1 MIYTKGDEKM
11 NEITLNFANGFA
23 ITVFV
28 EEGKKYLA
36 ITNSN
41 GYVITDRKIND
52 EEEKELVEL
61 LMR

>member
-1 MIYTKGDEKM
+1 M
-11 NEITLNFANGFA
+11 NEINLDFANGFS

-52 EEEKELVEL
+52 EEEGKLIEL

>member
-1 MIYTKGDEKM
+1 LKGDKKM
-11 NEITLNFANGFA
+11 NEITFNFANGFSV
-23 ITVFV
+23 TVFV
-28 EEGKKYLA
+28 EDGKKYLA

-52 EEEKELVEL
+52 EEERKLIEL

>member
-1 MIYTKGDEKM
+1 MH
-11 NEITLNFANGFA
+11 EITFNFANGFSV
-23 ITVFV
+23 TVFV

-41 GYVITDRKIND
+41 RYVITDRKIND
-52 EEEKELVEL
+52 EEVGKLIEL